1 MEWFKENGRTSQMN
15 YMNVYSAFQDRVSDR
30 SSGKQMLRGQA
41 RITLLRDST
50 NWHVI
55 VRSFPPNMANA
66 CYT

>member
-1 MEWFKENGRTSQMN
+1 MN
-15 YMNVYSAFQDRVSDR
+15 YMNVYSAFQDRTSDR

-41 RITLLRDST
+41 RIRFLRDSP

-55 VRSFPPNMANA
+55 VKSFPSNMANS

>member
-1 MEWFKENGRTSQMN
+1 MN
-15 YMNVYSAFQDRVSDR
+15 YMNVYSAFQDRASDR

-41 RITLLRDST
+41 RITLLRDSP

-55 VRSFPPNMANA
+55 VRSFPSNMANA